1 VDTGKIEIFVL
12 VLVVFLVLSRRLFSG
27 NTTHDPSDLP
37 PSSYVDPPP
46 SSFGGLDFAKRGF
59 PEHGFPEHGSVISA
73 DARSSSTGL
82 VGSELP
88 FPVSLPPRQAGPDGK
103 YNRPLVLNYYF
114 KKLDLLHGP
123 EDPRSF
129 CDEFFVQLEEPETQV
144 VWTNEYIVA
153 TPTGLQQLMDSGGH
167 DSLHFDGMLIVVPK
181 WNTPNLL
188 KIIMDEVM
196 EGYATREHPKED
208 TNKSSKRYWI

>member
-1 VDTGKIEIFVL
+1 MDTAKIEIFVV

-27 NTTHDPSDLP
+27 HTTYNPSDLP
-37 PSSYVDPPP
+37 PPPYTDMPPTTLGGPGSLISRSAAPGFISEKDQAISS
-46 SSFGGLDFAKRGF
+46 
-59 PEHGFPEHGSVISA
+59 
-73 DARSSSTGL
+73 GL

-88 FPVSLPPRQAGPDGK
+88 FPVSLAPRQAGPDGK

-114 KKLDLLHGP
+114 KKLDLLCGP

-129 CDEFFVQLEEPETQV
+129 CDEFFIQLEEPETQA

-153 TPTGLQQLMDSGGH
+153 TPAGLQQLMDSEGH
-167 DSLHFDGMLIVVPK
+167 DSLLFDGMLIVVPK
-181 WNTPNLL
+181 WNIADLL

-196 EGYATREHPKED
+196 EGYATREPPKED
-208 TNKSSKRYWI
+208 STSKLSKRYWI